1 MITKESKHNQ
11 NPSNRNRK
19 WRNFII
25 SFLIIFI
32 TFLTTAAFTVE
43 EESLGDNEVSQ
54 RIEFVQLHLEK
65 GSQHAKYWYYGWL
78 GFFSLGNITQLG
90 VYTTTEDNKDKF
102 DAGVGLIKTTLGV
115 FSMLTNPI
123 VAHTAA
129 EKLSSLPERTLEERK
144 VKLLKAEMLL
154 HSTARREKQET
165 SLFSH
170 VFIAVL
176 NILGGLAIAND
187 TGDHRETPKQ
197 DGAINASMGILTGEL
212 KTITAPTQ
220 AIDDWN
226 EYTQKHHAVPRKV
239 SYLNTKARFYTFAH
253 PGGLGV
259 GLRFSF

>member
-1 MITKESKHNQ
+1 
-11 NPSNRNRK
+11 
-19 WRNFII
+19 
-25 SFLIIFI
+25 
-32 TFLTTAAFTVE
+32 
-43 EESLGDNEVSQ
+43 
-54 RIEFVQLHLEK
+54 
-65 GSQHAKYWYYGWL
+65 
-78 GFFSLGNITQLG
+78 LGNITQLG

-239 SYLNTKARFYTFAH
+239 SYLNTKTLFYTFAH